1 MKVVNQTTAAGNEE
15 STISVKPMIDQL
27 IRVILHNSTQKG
39 IFIIND
45 VSPSLKSKSD
55 VNILAL
61 VLGNLIKDAISFSEN
76 DCLRISSSDNGEI
89 IISSKKSNLA
99 KNRSFMVSVDSLQ
112 VIAER
117 LGTRVSISGSFN
129 NGIEIFVRFNK
140 KAA

>member
-1 MKVVNQTTAAGNEE
+1 MTLVKETDVTRNDEP
-15 STISVKPMIDQL
+15 TISVKPVIDQL
-27 IRVILHNSTQKG
+27 IRVVLYSSTKKG

-45 VSPSLKSKSD
+45 VSSELKSKSD

-76 DCLRISSSDNGEI
+76 DCLRISSSENEEI
-89 IISSKKSNLA
+89 ILSSKKSNLA

-117 LGTRVSISGSFN
+117 LGTYVSISGSFT
-129 NGIEIFVRFNK
+129 NGVEIFIRFNK

>member
-1 MKVVNQTTAAGNEE
+1 MNMVNETDVTRNDEPAV
-15 STISVKPMIDQL
+15 SVKPVIDQL
-27 IRVILHNSTQKG
+27 IRVILYSSTKKG
-39 IFIIND
+39 IFIVND
-45 VSPSLKSKSD
+45 VHPDLKSKSD

-61 VLGNLIKDAISFSEN
+61 VLGNLIKDAISYSEN
-76 DCLRISSSDNGEI
+76 DCLRISSSENGEI

>member
-1 MKVVNQTTAAGNEE
+1 MKVVNE
-15 STISVKPMIDQL
+15 SNTLKNDKPAISVKTVIDQL
-27 IRVILHNSTQKG
+27 IRVILYNSIKKG

-45 VSPSLKSKSD
+45 ISPDLKSNCD

-61 VLGNLIKDAISFSEN
+61 VFGNLIKDAISYSED
-76 DCLRISSSDNGEI
+76 DCLRLSSSENGEI
-89 IISSKKSNLA
+89 AIGSRKSNLA
-99 KNRSFMVSVDSLQ
+99 KNRSFMVGVDSLQ

-117 LGTRVSISGSFN
+117 LGSGISISSSFN